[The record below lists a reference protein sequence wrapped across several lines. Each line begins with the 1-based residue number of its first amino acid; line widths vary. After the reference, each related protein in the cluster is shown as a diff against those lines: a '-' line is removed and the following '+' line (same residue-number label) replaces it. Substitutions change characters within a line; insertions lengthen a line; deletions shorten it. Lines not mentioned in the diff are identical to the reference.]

1 MTSHSS
7 FLLSKSLHWVGVLHL
22 TASVFEFWL
31 REDSALDL
39 VCVAMDLRY
48 GYGKLFYMKDT
59 SYVDGRR
66 R

>member
-22 TASVFEFWL
+22 IASVFEFWL
-31 REDSALDL
+31 REDSALDV
-39 VCVAMDLRY
+39 VCGAMDLRY
-48 GYGKLFYMKDT
+48 DYGKLFYMEDT
-59 SYVDGRR
+59 SYMDSRR